1 MSIRVLIIED
11 DEDDYVIMSH
21 YLYKIKTADYQVE
34 WCNDY
39 DLATAEILKD
49 EHDIYL
55 IDHFLG
61 KGEGIQI
68 IATLRRRNFIK
79 PLILLTGAGDISVD
93 EEAMAKGASDFLI
106 KKEIRVDTLERAMRY
121 AIERYHQQRHIRS
134 HEKRYRS
141 LFELSLEPFLVLDH
155 EFNITEFNAAFVEFI
170 QDKMNLN
177 NQLIGTSFHALIKY
191 DFDVTSL
198 KDRLKKD
205 GYIKGFKTTLADKN
219 NDAVVVLSIAHL
231 PANEPDEEVAYHV
244 ALSDL
249 TTIMEQQ
256 SELKKAEKLNM
267 SGRMAR
273 MIAHEVR
280 NPLTNINLALG
291 ELAAVTKENEEAQ
304 LFEKMIDRNSS
315 RIADLIDELLK
326 SARPPELEK
335 IPFLLDDIVEAALHF
350 CKDRMELLDV
360 QLNKQFDITEVEGE
374 WDPDKLKIAL
384 VNIFINAIEAMT
396 DVSHPI
402 LTVTLQIEDDQP
414 LISIQ
419 DNGKGMSTETINN
432 LYDPFFTKRK
442 NGLGLGMTATFNII
456 QMHKGKIYVDSEVDK
471 GTVFKIYV

>member
-1 MSIRVLIIED
+1 
-11 DEDDYVIMSH
+11 
-21 YLYKIKTADYQVE
+21 
-34 WCNDY
+34 
-39 DLATAEILKD
+39 
-49 EHDIYL
+49 
-55 IDHFLG
+55 
-61 KGEGIQI
+61 
-68 IATLRRRNFIK
+68 
-79 PLILLTGAGDISVD
+79 
-93 EEAMAKGASDFLI
+93 
-106 KKEIRVDTLERAMRY
+106 
-121 AIERYHQQRHIRS
+121 
-134 HEKRYRS
+134 
-141 LFELSLEPFLVLDH
+141 
-155 EFNITEFNAAFVEFI
+155 
-170 QDKMNLN
+170 
-177 NQLIGTSFHALIKY
+177 
-191 DFDVTSL
+191 
-198 KDRLKKD
+198 
-205 GYIKGFKTTLADKN
+205 
-219 NDAVVVLSIAHL
+219 
-231 PANEPDEEVAYHV
+231 
-244 ALSDL
+244 
-249 TTIMEQQ
+249 
-256 SELKKAEKLNM
+256 
-267 SGRMAR
+267 
-273 MIAHEVR
+273 
-280 NPLTNINLALG
+280 LTNINLALG